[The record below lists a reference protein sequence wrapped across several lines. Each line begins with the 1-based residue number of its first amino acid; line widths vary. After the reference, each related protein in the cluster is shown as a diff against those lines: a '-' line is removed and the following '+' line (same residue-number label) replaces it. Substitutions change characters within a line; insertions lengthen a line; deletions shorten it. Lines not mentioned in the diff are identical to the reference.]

1 LTHNGGFVPLPGKS
15 RRMTLPVP
23 LLRQEAF
30 RRSFACA
37 GGIECRTGDDVQP
50 EFDTVSWETV
60 AVRKTEIIMTA

>member
-1 LTHNGGFVPLPGKS
+1 
-15 RRMTLPVP
+15 MTLPVP